1 MGDPVRSALLLID
14 VQIDFCPGGAL
25 QVPNGDRIVPVLN
38 RYLGDAVS
46 RGIRV
51 PVRGS

>member
-25 QVPNGDRIVPVLN
+25 PVPNGDRIVPVLN